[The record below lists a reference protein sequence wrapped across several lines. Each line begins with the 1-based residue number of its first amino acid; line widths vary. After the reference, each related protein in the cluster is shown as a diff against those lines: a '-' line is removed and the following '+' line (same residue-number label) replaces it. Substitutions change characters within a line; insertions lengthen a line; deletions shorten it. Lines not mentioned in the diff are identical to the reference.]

1 MDDRT
6 LSSRLLKPLS
16 HARAARAR
24 SASGSVL
31 GIATGLLALLACA
44 SSWSANEKSKS
55 VVLWEGEDQW
65 VRIESQDGSAAPN
78 DHPAQLG
85 ADEVSKALGALQ
97 IRIIDKDS
105 GTSTQ
110 RAVFTLPELATLA
123 PQVVAGL
130 GKATPTQD
138 VVFSTIGSHALS
150 AGGLVKDPSVNA
162 GRVFYQGGKLNVI
175 FGEVQA
181 NYRKK
186 NLYGQRSEDF
196 TPRRQG
202 SRDKVSKQK
211 WPLVVTPGV
220 ELHAVNGTV
229 RNDWVEIDPASAAAA
244 AAATPEPTAPRQAAA
259 VPEAASASP
268 PPAAAP
274 AAASTA
280 PAAAAS
286 AGAPAAAAAGAA
298 THAAP
303 AAANKSAELEK
314 RLQALKD
321 LKDKGLIS
329 EEAYNAKL
337 KELLSEL

>member
-6 LSSRLLKPLS
+6 LCSRPVKPLS
-16 HARAARAR
+16 HARAARQR
-24 SASGSVL
+24 SARGHAP
-31 GIATGLLALLACA
+31 GIATGLIALLACA

-65 VRIESQDGSAAPN
+65 VRIEPQDRSAIPN
-78 DHPAQLG
+78 DHPAQLST
-85 ADEVSKALGALQ
+85 DEVSKALGALQ
-97 IRIIDKDS
+97 IRVTDKDS
-105 GTSTQ
+105 GTSMQ

-150 AGGLVKDPSVNA
+150 AGGLVKDPGVNA

-175 FGEVQA
+175 FGEVQS

-202 SRDKVSKQK
+202 SRDKASKQK
-211 WPLVVTPGV
+211 WPLVMAPGI
-220 ELHAVNGTV
+220 ELHAGSGGAV

-244 AAATPEPTAPRQAAA
+244 AVAMPEPSATAPRQAAA
-259 VPEAASASP
+259 VSEATSASATP
-268 PPAAAP
+268 GAAAGP
-274 AAASTA
+274 SAASTS
-280 PAAAAS
+280 PAAAS
-286 AGAPAAAAAGAA
+286 AGAPASAAAAPQAA
-298 THAAP
+298 SR
-303 AAANKSAELEK
+303 SAELEK
-314 RLQALKD
+314 RLQTLKD

-329 EEAYNAKL
+329 EEAYNAKV

>member
-6 LSSRLLKPLS
+6 LSSRLVKPLS
-16 HARAARAR
+16 HARVARSR
-24 SASGSVL
+24 SASGSLL

-44 SSWSANEKSKS
+44 SSWSATDKSKS
-55 VVLWEGEDQW
+55 IVLWQGEDQW
-65 VRIESQDGSAAPN
+65 VRIEPQDGSATPN
-78 DHPAQLG
+78 DHPAQLS

-97 IRIIDKDS
+97 IRVTDKDS

-123 PQVVAGL
+123 PQVVAGI

-162 GRVFYQGGKLNVI
+162 GRIFYQGGKLNVI
-175 FGEVQA
+175 FGEVQS

-186 NLYGQRSEDF
+186 NIYGQRSEDF

-202 SRDKVSKQK
+202 SRDKASKQK
-211 WPLVVTPGV
+211 WPLVMGTGM
-220 ELHAVNGTV
+220 ELHAASGGAV
-229 RNDWVEIDPASAAAA
+229 RNDWVEIDPAGAAAA
-244 AAATPEPTAPRQAAA
+244 VAATPEPTAPRQAAA

-268 PPAAAP
+268 PPGAAP
-274 AAASTA
+274 AAA
-280 PAAAAS
+280 AA
-286 AGAPAAAAAGAA
+286 AGAPAAAAATTQA
-298 THAAP
+298 TP
-303 AAANKSAELEK
+303 AAASKSAELEK
-314 RLQALKD
+314 RLQTLKD
-321 LKDKGLIS
+321 LRDKGLIS
-329 EEAYNAKL
+329 EEAYNSKL